1 MQPIQGRLV
10 CDEITDLG
18 GYSKAGRILAVL
30 VGHIGHVC
38 LAMIHRL
45 RRSSPICL
53 AQSYAKTSQVQY
65 SLHLASFERSG
76 LIPRPDE
83 IPVLRR
89 MTGISR
95 GRTGLAA

>member
-38 LAMIHRL
+38 LAMIHA
-45 RRSSPICL
+45 P
-53 AQSYAKTSQVQY
+53 V
-65 SLHLASFERSG
+65 E
-76 LIPRPDE
+76 PDLSR
-83 IPVLRR
+83 PVLRQNEPSTIFLALGEFR
-89 MTGISR
+89 AK
-95 GRTGLAA
+95 RTNSAS